1 VEDRKIFLTGMLR
14 KYLSTV
20 QNDPKVKQ
28 MLRPQ
33 EVESGLE
40 MIIDRIVEGVMERE
54 SELGRKLSFPE
65 FRELMM
71 ETLDQLS
78 PKIAYIV

>member
-1 VEDRKIFLTGMLR
+1 MEDRKIFLTGMLR